1 MMTID
6 MGCTEC
12 RGTHVDERIMRIV
25 ETINNQVRIFDG
37 VPVHVCRQCGVRYFA
52 PDVSQALS
60 QAWTA
65 KPDTQELVDVIRFD
79 GLRKND
85 GSLQASPDPVA
96 TKATLLQAILSR
108 TTKQGTD
115 NGIPGFWL
123 CPSHR
128 RIKSSMKKG
137 RTGSC
142 QKSWIMNRPLCARSA
157 MPRPNRIMMREPI
170 APGSCV

>member
-96 TKATLLQAILSR
+96 TKS
-108 TTKQGTD
+108 
-115 NGIPGFWL
+115 N
-123 CPSHR
+123 
-128 RIKSSMKKG
+128 
-137 RTGSC
+137 
-142 QKSWIMNRPLCARSA
+142 
-157 MPRPNRIMMREPI
+157 I
-170 APGSCV
+170 ASGHIEQDDKAGDR